1 MQVDLDIA
9 TDDATERADEIV
21 HLSWIR
27 ATDSVRNTDAI
38 DANLVDSL
46 VDGQEVDQV
55 RAEGVFRREADLNA
69 CRSCE
74 CRGKSEN
81 FPPRSPLLLTN

>member
-9 TDDATERADEIV
+9 ADDATERTHEIV

-27 ATDSVRNTDAI
+27 TTDSVRNTDAI

-55 RAEGVFRREADLNA
+55 RAEGVFR
-69 CRSCE
+69 
-74 CRGKSEN
+74 
-81 FPPRSPLLLTN
+81 